1 MKYKGS
7 MKFDSVVVGGGIAGL
22 TAACY
27 LCRYGHS
34 VLLLEKSKRVGGLVG
49 SFEKD
54 GFVFDF
60 GARAFENSGIILP
73 MLKQL
78 GIDMEILSNPV
89 TIGIEDEFVEI
100 SSQESLHDY
109 GNMLKRLFSQN
120 AHDIER
126 IMQEIDKTTSYMNVM
141 YGIDN
146 PLFSDLTND
155 TQYLLHTL
163 LPWLVKYK
171 RNLKQIKK
179 LNQPVDEYL
188 MKFTD
193 NRQLV
198 DMITQHFFKKT
209 PAFFAL
215 SYFGL
220 YMDYFYPKGGTG
232 VLPQALSSYIESH
245 DGKILIDT
253 AVTKVDLD
261 HKVVTSTDGEEFSYE
276 ELVWACDQKT
286 LYNVLE
292 TNDPKL
298 DKKISDRRELL
309 SRCHGSDSVITVFL
323 ALDMDSEF
331 FRKRSGPHLFYTPN
345 TNGLFSLPD
354 PVQACPNAPRDVIMH
369 WISDYF
375 KHTTYEISC
384 PTLRDPSLA
393 PPGHTGLI
401 VSSLIDYDVAKIATL
416 QGWYSEFKEQCERT
430 ILDTLDSSVF
440 PGIKTRVLFSICS
453 TPLTIER
460 ITGNSE
466 GAITGWAFT
475 NTVLPCETN
484 LDKIAKAVLTP
495 FKDLYQAGQWTFGP
509 SGIPTC
515 ILTGKLAADEVHK
528 KLRKQH

>member
-1 MKYKGS
+1 
-7 MKFDSVVVGGGIAGL
+7 
-22 TAACY
+22 
-27 LCRYGHS
+27 
-34 VLLLEKSKRVGGLVG
+34 
-49 SFEKD
+49 
-54 GFVFDF
+54 
-60 GARAFENSGIILP
+60 
-73 MLKQL
+73 
-78 GIDMEILSNPV
+78 
-89 TIGIEDEFVEI
+89 
-100 SSQESLHDY
+100 
-109 GNMLKRLFSQN
+109 
-120 AHDIER
+120 
-126 IMQEIDKTTSYMNVM
+126 MNVM

-298 DKKISDRRELL
+298 GKKISE
-309 SRCHGSDSVITVFL
+309 
-323 ALDMDSEF
+323 
-331 FRKRSGPHLFYTPN
+331 
-345 TNGLFSLPD
+345 
-354 PVQACPNAPRDVIMH
+354 
-369 WISDYF
+369 
-375 KHTTYEISC
+375 
-384 PTLRDPSLA
+384 
-393 PPGHTGLI
+393 
-401 VSSLIDYDVAKIATL
+401 
-416 QGWYSEFKEQCERT
+416 
-430 ILDTLDSSVF
+430 
-440 PGIKTRVLFSICS
+440 
-453 TPLTIER
+453 
-460 ITGNSE
+460 
-466 GAITGWAFT
+466 
-475 NTVLPCETN
+475 
-484 LDKIAKAVLTP
+484 
-495 FKDLYQAGQWTFGP
+495 
-509 SGIPTC
+509 
-515 ILTGKLAADEVHK
+515 
-528 KLRKQH
+528 